1 MAALEDVE
9 AGVTEEDEV
18 AVALMMTGV
27 DMTGGTTEAMQEGV
41 VALVDVVVV
50 GLEAVA
56 EMEDTEVVVMVTLA
70 LEEDTG
76 DHHREALLLLL
87 AQDQQLRHK
96 SAYPKM

>member
-27 DMTGGTTEAMQEGV
+27 DMTGGMTEAMQEGV
-41 VALVDVVVV
+41 VALVDVVV

>member
-41 VALVDVVVV
+41 VALVDVVV

>member
-27 DMTGGTTEAMQEGV
+27 DMTGGMTEAMQEGV
-41 VALVDVVVV
+41 VALVDVVV

-56 EMEDTEVVVMVTLA
+56 EMEDMEVVVMVTLA

-87 AQDQQLRHK
+87 AQDQQLRRK